1 MRLSK
6 QKSPSRYIITGMI
19 RILKQKYIN
28 LVETSKCLK
37 SINKSALAVTLTRL
51 FMTLS
56 KSKRRVLNIEGDK
69 TKELISGIVY
79 NCF

>member
-1 MRLSK
+1 MSLSR
-6 QKSPSRYIITGMI
+6 QKSLSRCIIKGMI
-19 RILKQKYIN
+19 SILKRKYIN

-37 SINKSALAVTLTRL
+37 SVNKSELAVTLTRL

-69 TKELISGIVY
+69 MNELISEIVY